1 LITFYPVK
9 LICDW
14 VSPLNLNKVCADAS
28 GMSSRLSCHLV
39 DKIHHCRCLNITFG
53 EITLCHNLD
62 YESTPS
68 ESAGYDRN
76 TKDRLVCFQEA
87 PASTHTHT
95 HIDPAM

>member
-1 LITFYPVK
+1 LYQYITNNSIDYFF
-9 LICDW
+9 
-14 VSPLNLNKVCADAS
+14 
-28 GMSSRLSCHLV
+28 
-39 DKIHHCRCLNITFG
+39 LNITFG

-87 PASTHTHT
+87 PASTHTH
-95 HIDPAM
+95 IDPAM